1 MKEKLDLPG
10 GFRVS
15 RVYSRGWKML
25 GWIGWR
31 TAWWWSTASKLF
43 TWTVL
48 IPGSVLLPNPTSHL
62 IFHFL
67 IGGGGTFFRSSDW
80 SENIN
85 NILLKIKSPLKV
97 HLHLEE
103 ILQIL
108 TDLPFSENSL
118 RSQFCGFH
126 FCVEFCHKLQILPAP
141 CPPRGLSV
149 NILYFVS
156 DPISDNSYKA
166 AAAPAHDGSWQ

>member
-1 MKEKLDLPG
+1 MDLPG

-15 RVYSRGWKML
+15 WVYSRGWKML
-25 GWIGWR
+25 GWVGWR
-31 TAWWWSTASKLF
+31 TAWWSWSAASKLF

-48 IPGSVLLPNPTSHL
+48 IPGSVLLPNQTSHL

-67 IGGGGTFFRSSDW
+67 LGGGAYFSDQPKL
-80 SENIN
+80 E
-85 NILLKIKSPLKV
+85 IKGNVFCSNLNPPLKV
-97 HLHLEE
+97 HLYLEE
-103 ILQIL
+103 TVQFFTVLS
-108 TDLPFSENSL
+108 FSENSL

-126 FCVEFCHKLQILPAP
+126 FCVEFCHKLQILPAA

-166 AAAPAHDGSWQ
+166 AAAPAHEGSWQ